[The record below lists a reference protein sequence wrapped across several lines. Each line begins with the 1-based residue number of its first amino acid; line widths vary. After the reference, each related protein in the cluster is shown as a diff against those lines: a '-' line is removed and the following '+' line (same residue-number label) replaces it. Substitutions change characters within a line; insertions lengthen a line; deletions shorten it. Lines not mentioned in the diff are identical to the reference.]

1 MKKPIIAG
9 LTEARRAA
17 NEAGSSTTLTLNEL
31 EFVLEA
37 LAGPSNQVKGGLAGP
52 SVNPPKPSV
61 PVAELTPVIPVIL
74 MKLRGSYS
82 DDLTIFIRIAPF
94 A

>member
-9 LTEARRAA
+9 LTGAKRAA

-31 EFVLEA
+31 EFVLVPV
-37 LAGPSNQVKGGLAGP
+37 AGPSNQVSGGLAGP
-52 SVNPPKPSV
+52 NVNPPNERV
-61 PVAELTPVIPVIL
+61 PVAELTPVIPVIV

-82 DDLTIFIRIAPF
+82 FDLTTFMRIASF